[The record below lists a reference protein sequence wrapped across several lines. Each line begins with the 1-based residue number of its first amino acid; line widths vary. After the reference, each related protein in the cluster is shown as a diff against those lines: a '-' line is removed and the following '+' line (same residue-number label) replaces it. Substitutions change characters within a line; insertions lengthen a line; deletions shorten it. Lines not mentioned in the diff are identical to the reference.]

1 MDRAVIAS
9 RSRGRRMRIGRIV
22 ALSVLF
28 AACATPPPPPPP
40 PTTPATAPARSVD
53 YLKTLSGGWRIRLTD
68 DHRAA
73 TACQYGLTV
82 GPARPFDK
90 TLYLRAEFENPLSPS
105 SPLVTD
111 TKIEPWMRE
120 LAIRSPEVR
129 GLRKGG
135 RYRIRI
141 HIYDHPLRKHEIGY
155 HDQMMPARL
164 NVNSDGSVS
173 F

>member
-1 MDRAVIAS
+1 MMRASCIL
-9 RSRGRRMRIGRIV
+9 
-22 ALSVLF
+22 ALSILF
-28 AACATPPPPPPP
+28 AACTTQPPPIA
-40 PTTPATAPARSVD
+40 TATSATAPAGSVD
-53 YLKTLSGGWRIRLTD
+53 YLKTLGGGWRIRLTD

-105 SPLVTD
+105 SPLITD

-129 GLRKGG
+129 GLRKGS
-135 RYRIRI
+135 RYLIRIRI
-141 HIYDHPLRKHEIGY
+141 FDRPERKHEIGI
-155 HDQMMPARL
+155 HDQKMPARL
-164 NVNSDGSVS
+164 NVNADGSVS

>member
-1 MDRAVIAS
+1 
-9 RSRGRRMRIGRIV
+9 MRISCV
-22 ALSVLF
+22 LLLSALC
-28 AACATPPPPPPP
+28 AACATPPTPLPPPSIV
-40 PTTPATAPARSVD
+40 TAPPQSVD

-68 DHRAA
+68 NHRAA

-82 GPARPFDK
+82 GPTRRFDK
-90 TLYLRAEFENPLSPS
+90 TLYLRVEFENPLSPS
-105 SPLVTD
+105 SPLITD

-129 GLRKGG
+129 GLRNGG
-135 RYRIRI
+135 RYSIRI
-141 HIYDHPLRKHEIGY
+141 HIYDHPQRKHEIGF
-155 HDQMMPARL
+155 HDQIMPARL

>member
-1 MDRAVIAS
+1 MIA
-9 RSRGRRMRIGRIV
+9 RRTRIACILLL
-22 ALSVLF
+22 ALL
-28 AACATPPPPPPP
+28 AACAP
-40 PTTPATAPARSVD
+40 PTTPPTEAPSVGTAPHPPVD
-53 YLKTLSGGWRIRLTD
+53 YLKTLGGGWRIRLTD

-82 GPARPFDK
+82 GPARRFDK
-90 TLYLRAEFENPLSPS
+90 TLFLRVEFENPLSPA
-105 SPLVTD
+105 SPLITD

-135 RYRIRI
+135 RYLVRI
-141 HIYDHPLRKHEIGY
+141 HIFDHPERKKEIGV
-155 HDQMMPARL
+155 HHQTIPARL
-164 NVNSDGSVS
+164 NVNADGSVS

>member
-1 MDRAVIAS
+1 
-9 RSRGRRMRIGRIV
+9 MRIACV
-22 ALSVLF
+22 LLLSILC
-28 AACATPPPPPPP
+28 AACAT
-40 PTTPATAPARSVD
+40 TTAPLPPVSTAPQQRID
-53 YLKTLSGGWRIRLTD
+53 YLKTLGGGWRIRLTD

-82 GPARPFDK
+82 GPARPFNK

-105 SPLVTD
+105 SPLITD

-120 LAIRSPEVR
+120 LSIRSPEVR
-129 GLRKGG
+129 GLRKGA
-135 RYRIRI
+135 RYSIRI
-141 HIYDHPLRKHEIGY
+141 HIFDRSERKKEIGL
-155 HDQMMPARL
+155 HDQTIPARL